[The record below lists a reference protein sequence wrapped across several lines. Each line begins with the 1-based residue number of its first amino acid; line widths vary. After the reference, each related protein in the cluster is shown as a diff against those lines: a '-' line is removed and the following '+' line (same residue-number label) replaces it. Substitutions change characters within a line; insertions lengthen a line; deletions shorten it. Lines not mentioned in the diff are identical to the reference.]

1 MVIGFENQNAMKKQ
15 DDFYI
20 EVECQQRNQLGQ
32 SICGDV
38 FMSRKLKD
46 EGRTILVLA
55 DGLGSGVKAN
65 VLATLTSSMILNYMK
80 VNKDIRKAAEV
91 IMKTLPVCSKRK
103 AGYSTFTIV
112 EIDCDGETRI
122 ICYDNPVCLILRGL
136 ETYNPKYEE
145 LYPKGETNKDKIL
158 YSYRFKAQKEDR
170 IVFCSDGVTNSGMGT
185 RHMPFGWGMDN
196 VVNFSKNIIRKQP
209 YISARRLG
217 NMIVDRACANNSNQP
232 KDDTSCAVLYYREP
246 RNLMICTGPPYEKL
260 KDAKLV
266 KYLKEFKGTKIVCG
280 GTTAG
285 IVSRELQ
292 KSISV
297 DLEIQ
302 DSELPP
308 VSHID
313 GIDLVTEGILTLGKV
328 HRILDNYH
336 QNTILRNGPADRI
349 VKLLLESDKIFI
361 INGTK
366 INVAHQDPQLPV
378 ELEIRRT
385 VVKNIVALLEEKFL
399 KEVDLSYI

>member
-1 MVIGFENQNAMKKQ
+1 MQ
-15 DDFYI
+15 DNFYI
-20 EVECQQRNQLGQ
+20 EVECQQRNQVGQ

-46 EGRTILVLA
+46 EGRTILVLS

-112 EIDCDGETRI
+112 EIECDGDTRI
-122 ICYDNPVCLILRGL
+122 ISYDNPDCLILRGL
-136 ETYNPKYEE
+136 ESYKPECEE
-145 LYPKGETNKDKIL
+145 LHPEGEANKGKIL

-170 IVFCSDGVTNSGMGT
+170 IIFCSDGVTNSGMGSK
-185 RHMPFGWGMDN
+185 RLPFGWGMGN
-196 VVNFSKNIIRKQP
+196 VDQFAKALIRKQP

-217 NMIVDRACANNSNQP
+217 NDIVERACANNSNQP

-246 RNLMICTGPPYEKL
+246 RNLMICTGPPYEKS
-260 KDAKLV
+260 KDVQLV
-266 KYLKEFKGTKIVCG
+266 KQMSEFEGTKIVCG

-292 KSISV
+292 KPIEV
-297 DLEIQ
+297 DLNIC

-308 VSHID
+308 VSFIE
-313 GIDLVTEGILTLGKV
+313 GVDLVTEGILTLGKV
-328 HRILDNYH
+328 HRILSNYN
-336 QNTILRNGPADRI
+336 QNTVLRNGPADRI

-366 INVAHQDPQLPV
+366 INVAHQDPKLPV

>member
-1 MVIGFENQNAMKKQ
+1 MQE
-15 DDFYI
+15 DFYI
-20 EVECQQRNQLGQ
+20 EVECQQRNQHGQ

-46 EGRTILVLA
+46 EGRTILVLS

-65 VLATLTSSMILNYMK
+65 VLGTLTASMILNYMK

-103 AGYSTFTIV
+103 ASYSTFTIV
-112 EIDCDGETRI
+112 EIECDGETRI
-122 ICYDNPVCLILRGL
+122 ICYDNPDCLILRGL
-136 ETYNPKYEE
+136 ESFIPECEE
-145 LYPKGETNKDKIL
+145 LHLEGEANKGKIL
-158 YSYRFKAQKEDR
+158 FSYRFKAQKEDR
-170 IVFCSDGVTNSGMGT
+170 IVFCSDGVTNSGMGSH
-185 RHMPFGWGMDN
+185 RLPFGWGMDN
-196 VVNFSKNIIRKQP
+196 VHQFVSSLIRKQP
-209 YISARRLG
+209 FISARHLG
-217 NMIVDRACANNSNQP
+217 NGIVERACANYGNQP

-246 RNLMICTGPPYEKL
+246 RNLMISTGPPYEKS

-266 KYLKEFKGTKIVCG
+266 KQLSEFEGCKIVCG

-285 IVSRELQ
+285 IISRELQ
-292 KSISV
+292 KPIKV
-297 DLEIQ
+297 DLDIS

-308 VSHID
+308 VSYID

-328 HRILDNYH
+328 YRILKNYN
-336 QNTILRNGPADRI
+336 QNTSLRNGPADRI

-366 INVAHQDPQLPV
+366 INVAHQDPKLPV

>member
-1 MVIGFENQNAMKKQ
+1 MQ

-20 EVECQQRNQLGQ
+20 EVECQQRNQVGQ

-46 EGRTILVLA
+46 EGRTILVLS

-65 VLATLTSSMILNYMK
+65 VLATLTASMILNYMK
-80 VNKDIRKAAEV
+80 VNKDIRKAAEI

-112 EIDCDGETRI
+112 EIECDGDTRI
-122 ICYDNPVCLILRGL
+122 ISYDNPDCLILRGL
-136 ETYNPKYEE
+136 ESYMPECEE
-145 LYPKGETNKDKIL
+145 LHPEGEANKGKIL

-170 IVFCSDGVTNSGMGT
+170 IIFCSDGVTNSGMGT
-185 RHMPFGWGMDN
+185 RRLPFGWGMEN
-196 VVNFSKNIIRKQP
+196 VDQFAKALIRKQP
-209 YISARRLG
+209 YVSARRLG
-217 NMIVDRACANNSNQP
+217 NDIVERACANNSNQP

-246 RNLMICTGPPYEKL
+246 RNLMICTGPPYEKS
-260 KDAKLV
+260 KDVQLV
-266 KYLKEFKGTKIVCG
+266 KQMSEFEGTKIVCG

-292 KSISV
+292 KPIKV
-297 DLEIQ
+297 DLNIC

-308 VSHID
+308 VSFID
-313 GIDLVTEGILTLGKV
+313 GVDLVTEGILTLGKV
-328 HRILDNYH
+328 NRILSNYN
-336 QNTILRNGPADRI
+336 QNTVLRNGPADRI

-366 INVAHQDPQLPV
+366 INDAHQDPKLPV

>member
-1 MVIGFENQNAMKKQ
+1 
-15 DDFYI
+15 
-20 EVECQQRNQLGQ
+20 
-32 SICGDV
+32 
-38 FMSRKLKD
+38 MSRKLKD
-46 EGRTILVLA
+46 EGRTILVLS
-55 DGLGSGVKAN
+55 DGLGSGIKAN

-91 IMKTLPVCSKRK
+91 IMKTLPVCSIRK

-112 EIDCDGETRI
+112 EIECDGETRI
-122 ICYDNPVCLILRGL
+122 ISYDNPDCIVLRGL
-136 ETYNPKYEE
+136 NTYHPECKE
-145 LYPKGETNKDKIL
+145 LHPEGEANKGKIL

-170 IVFCSDGVTNSGMGT
+170 IIFCSDGVTNSGMGSKIL
-185 RHMPFGWGMDN
+185 PFGWGIDN
-196 VVNFSKNIIRKQP
+196 VDAFAKNLIRKQP

-217 NMIVDRACANNSNQP
+217 GRIVDRACANNSNQP

-246 RNLMICTGPPYEKL
+246 RNLMICTGPPYEKS
-260 KDAKLV
+260 KDSKLV
-266 KYLKEFKGTKIVCG
+266 KQISEFEGTKIVCG

-292 KSISV
+292 KPIKV
-297 DLEIQ
+297 DLNIC

-308 VSHID
+308 VSEIE

-328 HRILDNYH
+328 HRILSIYN
-336 QNTILRNGPADRI
+336 QSSVLRNGPADRI

-366 INVAHQDPQLPV
+366 INVAHQDPKLPV

>member
-1 MVIGFENQNAMKKQ
+1 MH

-46 EGRTILVLA
+46 EGRTILVLS

-112 EIDCDGETRI
+112 EIECDGETRI
-122 ICYDNPVCLILRGL
+122 ICYDNPDCLILRGL
-136 ETYNPKYEE
+136 ESFQPECEE
-145 LYPKGETNKDKIL
+145 LHPEGEDNKGKIL

-170 IVFCSDGVTNSGMGT
+170 IIFCSDGVTNSGMGT
-185 RHMPFGWGMDN
+185 KRLPFGWGMDS
-196 VVNFSKNIIRKQP
+196 VNQFAKSIIRKQP

-217 NMIVDRACANNSNQP
+217 NDIVERACANNSNQP

-246 RNLMICTGPPYEKL
+246 RNLMICTGPPYEKS

-266 KYLKEFKGTKIVCG
+266 KQMCEFEGTKIVCG

-292 KSISV
+292 KPIEV
-297 DLEIQ
+297 DLNIC
-302 DSELPP
+302 DNELPP
-308 VSHID
+308 VSFID
-313 GIDLVTEGILTLGKV
+313 GVDLVTEGILTLGKV
-328 HRILDNYH
+328 HRILSNYS
-336 QNTILRNGPADRI
+336 QNTVLRNGPADKI

-366 INVAHQDPQLPV
+366 INVAHQDPKLPV

>member
-1 MVIGFENQNAMKKQ
+1 MQ

-20 EVECQQRNQLGQ
+20 EVECQQRNQVGQ

-46 EGRTILVLA
+46 EGRTILVLS

-65 VLATLTSSMILNYMK
+65 VLATLTASMILNYMK
-80 VNKDIRKAAEV
+80 VNKDIRKAAEI

-112 EIDCDGETRI
+112 EIECDGDTRI
-122 ICYDNPVCLILRGL
+122 ISYDNPDCLILRGL
-136 ETYNPKYEE
+136 ESYKPECEE
-145 LYPKGETNKDKIL
+145 LHPEGEANKGKIL

-170 IVFCSDGVTNSGMGT
+170 IIFCSDGVTNSGMGT
-185 RHMPFGWGMDN
+185 RRLPFGWGMEN
-196 VVNFSKNIIRKQP
+196 VDQFAKALIRKQP
-209 YISARRLG
+209 YVSARRLG
-217 NMIVDRACANNSNQP
+217 NYIVERACANNSNQP

-246 RNLMICTGPPYEKL
+246 RNLMICTGPPYEKS
-260 KDAKLV
+260 KDVQLV
-266 KYLKEFKGTKIVCG
+266 KQMSEFEGTKIVCG

-292 KSISV
+292 KPIKV
-297 DLEIQ
+297 DLNIC

-308 VSHID
+308 VSFID
-313 GIDLVTEGILTLGKV
+313 GVDLVTEGILTLGKV
-328 HRILDNYH
+328 NRILSNYN
-336 QNTILRNGPADRI
+336 QNTVLRNGPADRI

-366 INVAHQDPQLPV
+366 INVAHQDPKLPV

>member
-1 MVIGFENQNAMKKQ
+1 MQE
-15 DDFYI
+15 DFYI
-20 EVECQQRNQLGQ
+20 EVECPQRNQHGQ

-46 EGRTILVLA
+46 EGRTILVLS

-65 VLATLTSSMILNYMK
+65 VLGTLTASMILNYMK

-103 AGYSTFTIV
+103 ASYSTFTIV
-112 EIDCDGETRI
+112 EIECDGDTRI
-122 ICYDNPVCLILRGL
+122 ICYDNPECLILRGL
-136 ETYNPKYEE
+136 ESFKPECEE
-145 LYPKGETNKDKIL
+145 LHLEGEANKGKIL
-158 YSYRFKAQKEDR
+158 YSHRFKAQKEDR
-170 IVFCSDGVTNSGMGT
+170 IVFCSDGVTNSGMGSQ
-185 RHMPFGWGMDN
+185 RLPFGWGMDN
-196 VVNFSKNIIRKQP
+196 VDLFTKSLIRKQP
-209 YISARRLG
+209 FISARQLG
-217 NMIVDRACANNSNQP
+217 TGIVERACANHGNQP

-246 RNLMICTGPPYEKL
+246 RNLMISTGPPYEKS

-266 KYLKEFKGTKIVCG
+266 KQLSEFEGCKIVCG

-285 IVSRELQ
+285 IISRELQ
-292 KSISV
+292 KPIRV
-297 DLEIQ
+297 DLDIL

-308 VSHID
+308 VSYID

-328 HRILDNYH
+328 YRILKNYN
-336 QNTILRNGPADRI
+336 QNTTLRNGPADRI

-366 INVAHQDPQLPV
+366 INVAHQDPKLPV

>member
-1 MVIGFENQNAMKKQ
+1 MH

-20 EVECQQRNQLGQ
+20 EVECQQINQLGQ

-46 EGRTILVLA
+46 EGRTILVLS

-112 EIDCDGETRI
+112 EVECDGETRI
-122 ICYDNPVCLILRGL
+122 ICYDNPDCLILRGL
-136 ETYNPKYEE
+136 ELFKPEYQE
-145 LYPKGETNKDKIL
+145 LHPEGDANKDKIL
-158 YSYRFKAQKEDR
+158 YSYQFKAHKEDR
-170 IVFCSDGVTNSGMGT
+170 IIFCSDGVTNSGMGT
-185 RHMPFGWGMDN
+185 NRLPFGWGMDN
-196 VVNFSKNIIRKQP
+196 VYQFAKRLIRKQP

-217 NMIVDRACANNSNQP
+217 NEIVERACANNSNQP
-232 KDDTSCAVLYYREP
+232 KDDISCAVLYCREP
-246 RNLMICTGPPYEKL
+246 RNLMICTGPPYEKS

-266 KYLKEFKGTKIVCG
+266 KQLREFEGTKIVCG

-292 KSISV
+292 ESIV
-297 DLEIQ
+297 LDLNVY
-302 DSELPP
+302 DSEIPP
-308 VSHID
+308 VSYIN

-328 HRILDNYH
+328 HRILNAFN
-336 QNTILRNGPADRI
+336 QNTVLCNGPADRI
-349 VKLLLESDKIFI
+349 IKLLLESDKIFI

-366 INVAHQDPQLPV
+366 INVAHQDPKLPV

-385 VVKNIVALLEEKFL
+385 IVKNIVALLEEKFL

>member
-1 MVIGFENQNAMKKQ
+1 MQ
-15 DDFYI
+15 DNFYI
-20 EVECQQRNQLGQ
+20 EVECQQRNQVGQ

-46 EGRTILVLA
+46 EGRTILVLS

-112 EIDCDGETRI
+112 EIECDGDTRI
-122 ICYDNPVCLILRGL
+122 ISYDNPDCLILRGL
-136 ETYNPKYEE
+136 ESYKPECEE
-145 LYPKGETNKDKIL
+145 LHPEGEANKGKIL

-170 IVFCSDGVTNSGMGT
+170 IIFCSDGVTNSGMGT
-185 RHMPFGWGMDN
+185 KRLPFGWGMGN
-196 VVNFSKNIIRKQP
+196 VDQFAKALIRKQP

-217 NMIVDRACANNSNQP
+217 NDIVERACANNSNQP

-246 RNLMICTGPPYEKL
+246 RNLMICTGPPYEKS
-260 KDAKLV
+260 KDVQLV
-266 KYLKEFKGTKIVCG
+266 KQMSEFEGTKIVCG
-280 GTTAG
+280 GTTAC

-292 KSISV
+292 KPIEV
-297 DLEIQ
+297 DLNIC

-308 VSHID
+308 VSFIE
-313 GIDLVTEGILTLGKV
+313 GVDLVTEGILTLGKV
-328 HRILDNYH
+328 HRILSNYN
-336 QNTILRNGPADRI
+336 QNTVLRNGPADRI

-366 INVAHQDPQLPV
+366 INVAHQDPKLPV

>member
-1 MVIGFENQNAMKKQ
+1 MH

-20 EVECQQRNQLGQ
+20 EVECQQRNQVGQ

-46 EGRTILVLA
+46 EGRTILVLS

-112 EIDCDGETRI
+112 EIECDGDTRI
-122 ICYDNPVCLILRGL
+122 ISYDNPDCLILRGL
-136 ETYNPKYEE
+136 ESYKPECEE
-145 LYPKGETNKDKIL
+145 LHPEGEANKGKIL

-170 IVFCSDGVTNSGMGT
+170 IIFCSDGVTNSGMGT
-185 RHMPFGWGMDN
+185 RRLPFGWGMEN
-196 VVNFSKNIIRKQP
+196 VDQFAKGLIRKQP

-217 NMIVDRACANNSNQP
+217 SDIVERACANNSNQP

-246 RNLMICTGPPYEKL
+246 RNLMICTGPPYEKS

-266 KYLKEFKGTKIVCG
+266 KQMSEFEGTKIVCG

-292 KSISV
+292 KPIEV
-297 DLEIQ
+297 DLNIC

-308 VSHID
+308 VSFIE
-313 GIDLVTEGILTLGKV
+313 GVDLVTEGILTLGKV
-328 HRILDNYH
+328 HRILSNYN
-336 QNTILRNGPADRI
+336 QNTVLRNGPADRI

-366 INVAHQDPQLPV
+366 INVAHQDPKLPV

>member
-1 MVIGFENQNAMKKQ
+1 MQ
-15 DDFYI
+15 DNFYI
-20 EVECQQRNQLGQ
+20 EVECQQRNQVGQ

-46 EGRTILVLA
+46 EGRTILVLS

-112 EIDCDGETRI
+112 EIECDGDTRI
-122 ICYDNPVCLILRGL
+122 ISYDNPDCLILRGL
-136 ETYNPKYEE
+136 ESYKPECEE
-145 LYPKGETNKDKIL
+145 LHPEGEANKGKIL

-170 IVFCSDGVTNSGMGT
+170 IIFCSDGVTNSGMGT
-185 RHMPFGWGMDN
+185 KRLPFGWGMEN
-196 VVNFSKNIIRKQP
+196 VDQFAKALIRKQP

-217 NMIVDRACANNSNQP
+217 NDIVERACANNSNQP

-246 RNLMICTGPPYEKL
+246 RNLMICTGPPYEKS
-260 KDAKLV
+260 KDVQLV
-266 KYLKEFKGTKIVCG
+266 KQMSEFEGTKIVCG

-292 KSISV
+292 KPIEV
-297 DLEIQ
+297 DLNIC

-308 VSHID
+308 VSFIE
-313 GIDLVTEGILTLGKV
+313 GVDLVTEGILTLGKV
-328 HRILDNYH
+328 HRILSNYN
-336 QNTILRNGPADRI
+336 QNTVLRNGPADRI

-366 INVAHQDPQLPV
+366 INVAHQDPKLPV

>member
-1 MVIGFENQNAMKKQ
+1 MH

-46 EGRTILVLA
+46 EGRTILVLS

-112 EIDCDGETRI
+112 EIECDGETRI
-122 ICYDNPVCLILRGL
+122 ICYDNPDCLILRGL
-136 ETYNPKYEE
+136 ESFQPECEE
-145 LYPKGETNKDKIL
+145 LHPEGEANKGKIL

-170 IVFCSDGVTNSGMGT
+170 IIFCSDGVTNSGMGSK
-185 RHMPFGWGMDN
+185 RLPFGWGMDN
-196 VVNFSKNIIRKQP
+196 VDQFARGLIRKQP

-217 NMIVDRACANNSNQP
+217 NDIVERACANNSNQP

-246 RNLMICTGPPYEKL
+246 RNLMICTGPPYEKT

-266 KYLKEFKGTKIVCG
+266 RQMQEFEGTKIVCG

-292 KSISV
+292 KPIEV
-297 DLEIQ
+297 DLNVC

-308 VSHID
+308 VSFIE
-313 GIDLVTEGILTLGKV
+313 GVDLVTEGILTLGKV
-328 HRILDNYH
+328 HRILNNYN
-336 QNTILRNGPADRI
+336 QNTVLRNGPADRI

-366 INVAHQDPQLPV
+366 INVAHQDPKLPV

>member
-1 MVIGFENQNAMKKQ
+1 MKRS
-15 DDFYI
+15 DFYL
-20 EVECQQRNQLGQ
+20 EVECLQQNQHGQ

-38 FMSRKLKD
+38 FMSRKIKE
-46 EGRTILVLA
+46 EGRTILVLS

-65 VLATLTSSMILNYMK
+65 VLGTLTASMILNYMK

-91 IMKTLPVCSKRK
+91 IMNTLPVCSKRK
-103 AGYSTFTIV
+103 ASYSTFTIV
-112 EIDCDGETRI
+112 DVECDGETRI
-122 ICYDNPVCLILRGL
+122 IRYDNPDCLILRGL
-136 ETYNPKYEE
+136 DTITPDYEE
-145 LYPKGETNKDKIL
+145 LLLDGDSNKDKVL

-170 IVFCSDGVTNSGMGT
+170 IVFCSDGVTNSGMGS
-185 RHMPFGWGMDN
+185 RRWPFGWGLEN
-196 VVNFSKNIIRKQP
+196 LKPFVIGLIRKHVFL
-209 YISARRLG
+209 SARDLG
-217 NMIVDRACANNSNQP
+217 SKVVERACANYGNDP

-246 RNLMICTGPPYEKL
+246 RNLIICTGPPYEKS

-266 KYLKEFKGTKIVCG
+266 RQLNEFKGTKIVCG

-292 KSISV
+292 KPISV
-297 DLEIQ
+297 DLQIT
-302 DSELPP
+302 DNELPP
-308 VSHID
+308 LSHIE

-328 HRILDNYH
+328 YRLLINHKQGMALGH
-336 QNTILRNGPADRI
+336 GPADCI
-349 VKLLLESDKIFI
+349 VRLLIDSDKIFL
-361 INGTK
+361 INGTR
-366 INVAHQDPQLPV
+366 INVAHQDPNLPV

>member
-1 MVIGFENQNAMKKQ
+1 MQHA
-15 DDFYI
+15 DFYI
-20 EVECQQRNQLGQ
+20 EVECQQRNQHGQ

-46 EGRTILVLA
+46 EGRTILVLS

-65 VLATLTSSMILNYMK
+65 VLGTLTASMILNYMK

-91 IMKTLPVCSKRK
+91 IMKTLPMCSKRK
-103 AGYSTFTIV
+103 ASYSTFTIV
-112 EIDCDGETRI
+112 EIECDGDTRI
-122 ICYDNPVCLILRGL
+122 ICYDNPDCLILRGL
-136 ETYNPKYEE
+136 EKFEPECEE
-145 LYPKGETNKDKIL
+145 LHLEGEANKGKIL

-170 IVFCSDGVTNSGMGT
+170 IIFCSDGVTNSGMGSQ
-185 RHMPFGWGMDN
+185 RMPFGWGMEN
-196 VVNFSKNIIRKQP
+196 VDQYAKGLIRRNP
-209 YISARRLG
+209 FVSARQLG
-217 NMIVDRACANNSNQP
+217 SQVVDRACANNSNQP

-246 RNLMICTGPPYEKL
+246 RNLMICTGPPYEKN
-260 KDAKLV
+260 KDVKLV
-266 KYLKEFKGTKIVCG
+266 NQLKEFKGSKIVCG

-285 IVSRELQ
+285 IVSRELNTP
-292 KSISV
+292 IEV
-297 DLEIQ
+297 DLNIS

-328 HRILDNYH
+328 HRILENYT
-336 QNTILRNGPADRI
+336 QNTSLRHGPADRI
-349 VKLLLESDKIFI
+349 VRMLLESDKIFI

-366 INVAHQDPQLPV
+366 INVAHQDPKLPM

>member
-1 MVIGFENQNAMKKQ
+1 MQ

-46 EGRTILVLA
+46 EGRTILVLS
-55 DGLGSGVKAN
+55 DGLGSGIKAN

-112 EIDCDGETRI
+112 EIECDGETRI
-122 ICYDNPVCLILRGL
+122 ISYDNPDCLVLRGL
-136 ETYNPKYEE
+136 QSYRPECEE
-145 LYPKGETNKDKIL
+145 LNPEGEANKGKIL

-170 IVFCSDGVTNSGMGT
+170 IIFCSDGVTNSGMGSA
-185 RHMPFGWGMDN
+185 RLPFGWGIEN
-196 VVNFSKNIIRKQP
+196 VDVFAKNLIRKQP
-209 YISARRLG
+209 HISARSLG
-217 NMIVDRACANNSNQP
+217 KHVVERACANNSNQP

-246 RNLMICTGPPYEKL
+246 RNLMICTGPPYEKS

-266 KYLKEFKGTKIVCG
+266 KQMGEFDGTKIVCG

-292 KSISV
+292 KPIEV
-297 DLEIQ
+297 DLNIC
-302 DSELPP
+302 DNELPP
-308 VSHID
+308 VSHIE
-313 GIDLVTEGILTLGKV
+313 GVDLVTEGILTLGKV
-328 HRILDNYH
+328 NRILSNFN

-366 INVAHQDPQLPV
+366 INVAHQDPKLPV

>member
-1 MVIGFENQNAMKKQ
+1 MQ
-15 DDFYI
+15 DNFYI
-20 EVECQQRNQLGQ
+20 EVECQQRNQVGQ

-46 EGRTILVLA
+46 EGRTILVLS

-112 EIDCDGETRI
+112 EIECDGDTRI
-122 ICYDNPVCLILRGL
+122 ISYDNPDCLILRGL
-136 ETYNPKYEE
+136 ESYKPECEE
-145 LYPKGETNKDKIL
+145 LHPEGEANKGKIL

-170 IVFCSDGVTNSGMGT
+170 IIFCSDGVTNSGMGT
-185 RHMPFGWGMDN
+185 RRLPFGWGMEN
-196 VVNFSKNIIRKQP
+196 VDQFAKALIRKQP

-217 NMIVDRACANNSNQP
+217 NDIVERACANNSNQP

-246 RNLMICTGPPYEKL
+246 RNLMICTGPPYEKS
-260 KDAKLV
+260 KDVQLV
-266 KYLKEFKGTKIVCG
+266 KQMSEFEGTKIVCG

-292 KSISV
+292 KPIEV
-297 DLEIQ
+297 DLNIC

-308 VSHID
+308 VSFIE
-313 GIDLVTEGILTLGKV
+313 GVDLVTEGILTLGKV
-328 HRILDNYH
+328 HRILSNYN
-336 QNTILRNGPADRI
+336 QNTVLRNGPADRI
-349 VKLLLESDKIFI
+349 VKFLLESDKIFI

-366 INVAHQDPQLPV
+366 INVAHQDPKLPV

>member
-1 MVIGFENQNAMKKQ
+1 MQ

-20 EVECQQRNQLGQ
+20 EVECQQRNQVGQ

-46 EGRTILVLA
+46 EGRTILVLS

-65 VLATLTSSMILNYMK
+65 VLATLTASMILNYMK
-80 VNKDIRKAAEV
+80 VNKDIRKAAEI

-112 EIDCDGETRI
+112 EIECDGDTRI
-122 ICYDNPVCLILRGL
+122 ISYDNPDCLILRGL
-136 ETYNPKYEE
+136 ESYKPECEE
-145 LYPKGETNKDKIL
+145 LHPEGEANKGKIL

-170 IVFCSDGVTNSGMGT
+170 IIFCSDGVTNSGMGT
-185 RHMPFGWGMDN
+185 RRLPFGWGMEN
-196 VVNFSKNIIRKQP
+196 VDQFAKALIRKQP
-209 YISARRLG
+209 YVSARRLG
-217 NMIVDRACANNSNQP
+217 NYIVERACANNSNQP

-246 RNLMICTGPPYEKL
+246 RNLMICTGPPYEKS
-260 KDAKLV
+260 KDVQLV
-266 KYLKEFKGTKIVCG
+266 KQMSEFEGTKIVCG

-292 KSISV
+292 KPIKV
-297 DLEIQ
+297 DLNIC

-308 VSHID
+308 VSFID
-313 GIDLVTEGILTLGKV
+313 GVDLVTEGILTLGKV
-328 HRILDNYH
+328 NRILSNYN
-336 QNTILRNGPADRI
+336 QNTVLRNGPADKI

-366 INVAHQDPQLPV
+366 INVAHQDPKLPV

>member
-1 MVIGFENQNAMKKQ
+1 MQK
-15 DDFYI
+15 DFYI
-20 EVECQQRNQLGQ
+20 EVECQQRNQYGQ

-46 EGRTILVLA
+46 EGRTILVLS

-65 VLATLTSSMILNYMK
+65 VLGTLTASMIFNYMK

-103 AGYSTFTIV
+103 ASYSTFTIV
-112 EIDCDGETRI
+112 EIEYNGDTRI
-122 ICYDNPVCLILRGL
+122 ICYDNPDCLILRGL
-136 ETYNPKYEE
+136 DSFKPECQE
-145 LYPKGETNKDKIL
+145 LHLEGESNQGKVL

-170 IVFCSDGVTNSGMGT
+170 IVFCSDGVTNSGMGSQ
-185 RHMPFGWGMDN
+185 RFPFGWGMEN
-196 VVNFSKNIIRKQP
+196 VYKFSRSLIKKQP
-209 YISARRLG
+209 YISARLMG
-217 NMIVDRACANNSNQP
+217 TDIVDRACINYGNKP
-232 KDDTSCAVLYYREP
+232 KDDISCAVLYYREP
-246 RNLMICTGPPYEKL
+246 RNLMICTGPPYEKS

-266 KYLKEFKGTKIVCG
+266 KQLCEFEGTKIVCG
-280 GTTAG
+280 GTTAS
-285 IVSRELQ
+285 IISRGLE
-292 KSISV
+292 KSIEV
-297 DLEIQ
+297 DLDSY

-308 VSHID
+308 ISHIE

-328 HRILDNYH
+328 YRILDNYK
-336 QNTILRNGPADRI
+336 QNTVLRYGPADRI
-349 VKLLLESDKIFI
+349 VKLLMESDKIFI

-366 INVAHQDPQLPV
+366 INSAHQDPTLPI

>member
-1 MVIGFENQNAMKKQ
+1 MQ
-15 DDFYI
+15 DNFYI
-20 EVECQQRNQLGQ
+20 EVECQQRNQVGQ

-46 EGRTILVLA
+46 EGRTILVLS

-112 EIDCDGETRI
+112 EIECDGDTRI
-122 ICYDNPVCLILRGL
+122 ISYDNPDCLILRGL
-136 ETYNPKYEE
+136 ESYKPECEE
-145 LYPKGETNKDKIL
+145 LHPEGEANKGKIL

-170 IVFCSDGVTNSGMGT
+170 IIFCSDGVTNSGMGT
-185 RHMPFGWGMDN
+185 KRLPFGWGMGN
-196 VVNFSKNIIRKQP
+196 VDQFAKALIRKQP

-217 NMIVDRACANNSNQP
+217 NDIVERACANNSNQP

-246 RNLMICTGPPYEKL
+246 RNLMICTGPPYEKS
-260 KDAKLV
+260 KDVQLV
-266 KYLKEFKGTKIVCG
+266 KQMSEFEGTKIVCG

-292 KSISV
+292 KPIEV
-297 DLEIQ
+297 DLNIC

-308 VSHID
+308 VSFIE
-313 GIDLVTEGILTLGKV
+313 GVDLVTEGILTLGKV
-328 HRILDNYH
+328 HRILSNYN
-336 QNTILRNGPADRI
+336 QNTVLRNGPADRI

-366 INVAHQDPQLPV
+366 INVAHQDPKLPV

>member
-1 MVIGFENQNAMKKQ
+1 MQ
-15 DDFYI
+15 DNFYI
-20 EVECQQRNQLGQ
+20 EVECQQRNQVGQ

-46 EGRTILVLA
+46 EGRTILVLS

-65 VLATLTSSMILNYMK
+65 VLATLTASMILNYMK
-80 VNKDIRKAAEV
+80 VNKDIRKAAEI

-112 EIDCDGETRI
+112 EIECDGDTRI
-122 ICYDNPVCLILRGL
+122 ISYDNPDCLILRGL
-136 ETYNPKYEE
+136 ESYKPECEE
-145 LYPKGETNKDKIL
+145 LHPEGEANKGKIL

-170 IVFCSDGVTNSGMGT
+170 IIFCSDGVTNSGMGT
-185 RHMPFGWGMDN
+185 KRLPFGWGMEN
-196 VVNFSKNIIRKQP
+196 VDQFAKALIRKQP

-217 NMIVDRACANNSNQP
+217 NDIVERACANHSNKP

-246 RNLMICTGPPYEKL
+246 RNLMICTGPPYEKS
-260 KDAKLV
+260 KDVQLV
-266 KYLKEFKGTKIVCG
+266 KQMCEFEGTKIVCG

-292 KSISV
+292 KPIEV
-297 DLEIQ
+297 DLNIC

-308 VSHID
+308 VSFIE
-313 GIDLVTEGILTLGKV
+313 GVDLVTEGILTLGKV
-328 HRILDNYH
+328 HRTLSNYN
-336 QNTILRNGPADRI
+336 QNTVLRNGPADRI

-366 INVAHQDPQLPV
+366 INVAHQDPKLPV

>member
-1 MVIGFENQNAMKKQ
+1 MQ
-15 DDFYI
+15 DNFYI
-20 EVECQQRNQLGQ
+20 EVECQQRNQVGQ

-46 EGRTILVLA
+46 EGRTILVLS

-112 EIDCDGETRI
+112 EIECDGDTRI
-122 ICYDNPVCLILRGL
+122 ISYDNPDCLILRGL
-136 ETYNPKYEE
+136 ESYKPECEE
-145 LYPKGETNKDKIL
+145 LHPEGEANKGKIL

-170 IVFCSDGVTNSGMGT
+170 IIFCSDGVTNSGMGT
-185 RHMPFGWGMDN
+185 RRLPFGWGMEN
-196 VVNFSKNIIRKQP
+196 VDQFAKALIRKQP

-217 NMIVDRACANNSNQP
+217 NDIVERACANNSNQP

-246 RNLMICTGPPYEKL
+246 RNLMICTGPPYEKS
-260 KDAKLV
+260 KDVQLV
-266 KYLKEFKGTKIVCG
+266 KQMSEFEGTKIVCG

-292 KSISV
+292 KPIEV
-297 DLEIQ
+297 DLNIC

-308 VSHID
+308 VSFIE
-313 GIDLVTEGILTLGKV
+313 GVDLVTEGILTLGKV
-328 HRILDNYH
+328 HRILSNYN
-336 QNTILRNGPADRI
+336 QNTVLRNGPADRI

-366 INVAHQDPQLPV
+366 INVAHQDPKLPV